1 MFRPS
6 ITNVKGVQVEELIN
20 ELIDRVAGE
29 VGIIIYSLK
38 LNKEFTD
45 DQLALELGIEIN
57 EIRKALFALYELG
70 LAEYKRIRD
79 DETGWMEYYWKLN
92 YDKFKSVLKRELMKT
107 LKNLE
112 AKVESEASSIYYI
125 CTRGCIKVP
134 YEVAMENNFTCP
146 YCGNSLDYLDNSST
160 MQKAKEEIEK
170 IKEYLNNLSD

>member
-1 MFRPS
+1 VSNEEDELLR
-6 ITNVKGVQVEELIN
+6 ELIN
-20 ELIDRVAGE
+20 RVAGK
-29 VGIIIYSLK
+29 VGLIIYSLK
-38 LNKEFTD
+38 PKKEFTD
-45 DQLALELGIEIN
+45 EQISQKLNIEIN

-70 LAEYKRIRD
+70 LVEYRRRKD

>member
-1 MFRPS
+1 MSNEEDELLR
-6 ITNVKGVQVEELIN
+6 ELIN
-20 ELIDRVAGE
+20 RVAGK
-29 VGIIIYSLK
+29 VGLIIYSLK
-38 LNKEFTD
+38 PKKEFTD
-45 DQLALELGIEIN
+45 EQISQKLNIEIN

-70 LAEYKRIRD
+70 LVEYRRRKD